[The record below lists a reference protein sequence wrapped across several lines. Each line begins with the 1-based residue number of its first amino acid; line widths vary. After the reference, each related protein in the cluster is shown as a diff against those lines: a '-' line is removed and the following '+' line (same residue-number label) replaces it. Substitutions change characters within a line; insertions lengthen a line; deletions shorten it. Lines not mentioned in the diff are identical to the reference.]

1 MEIAADEREE
11 GAAAAGRHRRGALT
25 YRTITVAGRQR
36 GFWLAP
42 PAGPTAPLLIVLH
55 GRGVNGR
62 GMAAMSGLSVRGPAA
77 GFTVALPDA
86 ADGVWDDGRDL
97 PEMRGRGDVDDA
109 AFLRQL
115 ATQLMKEGAA
125 GSDPPWLVGMSNGAF
140 MAERLARHCALE
152 VAGLALVA
160 GTAAAPSRRAR
171 ERPLQA
177 ARLVGFWGTEDP
189 VVPYEGG
196 VVGPSPLPGDRGS
209 EPRRGEAVA
218 AEQVAAD
225 WAAANCLSRPPHEE
239 LVPATSLGVTR
250 FRWEEAGKPGVVL
263 HRIEGGGHTWPGGPQ
278 YLPVPVIGRV
288 EPNLDATGI
297 ILEMARTSGRT

>member
-1 MEIAADEREE
+1 M
-11 GAAAAGRHRRGALT
+11 
-25 YRTITVAGRQR
+25 AGRQR

-42 PAGPTAPLLIVLH
+42 PAGPTAQLLIVLH

-62 GMAAMSGLSVRGPAA
+62 GMAAMTGLSVRGPAA
-77 GFTVALPDA
+77 GLTVALPDA
-86 ADGVWDDGRDL
+86 ADGVWDDGREL
-97 PEMRGRGDVDDA
+97 PEMRGRGDVDDG
-109 AFLRQL
+109 AFLRGL
-115 ATQLMKEGAA
+115 ATQLAMEGAA

-140 MAERLARHCALE
+140 LAERLARHAALE

-160 GTAAAPSRRAR
+160 GTAAAPSRRAQA
-171 ERPLQA
+171 RPLQA
-177 ARLVGFWGTEDP
+177 AQLVGFWGTEDP

-209 EPRRGEAVA
+209 EAKRGEAVA

-225 WAAANCLSRPPHEE
+225 WAAANCLSDRPHEE
-239 LVPATSLGVTR
+239 VVPAMTLGVTR
-250 FRWEEAGKPGVVL
+250 LRWEEAGKPGVVL

-288 EPNLDATGI
+288 ERNLDATQV
-297 ILEMARTSGRT
+297 ILDTVRPGPHS